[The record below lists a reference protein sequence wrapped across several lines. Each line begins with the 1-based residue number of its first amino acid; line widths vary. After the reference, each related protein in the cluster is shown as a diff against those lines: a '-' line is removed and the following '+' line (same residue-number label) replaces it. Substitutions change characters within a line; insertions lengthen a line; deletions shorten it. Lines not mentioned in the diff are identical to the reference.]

1 MKKLFYLLLMFALA
15 GVWACDSSSG
25 SSGGGV
31 IPNSITI
38 QGENL
43 LYVDNTTQLK
53 AVLYPDN
60 FTSEEVVWS
69 VDNKSVGTIDS
80 TGLFTAKAEGT
91 TNITASAGGV
101 TSAPFNITVTIPVES
116 VVVSDVKSPKE
127 INVGQSAEFF
137 FEVQP
142 NGAKYKSVTW
152 NVDNTTIANINKDTG
167 VLIGHAPGTVN
178 VTVTVDE
185 VTSKPYPVKVILPL
199 ESVTINGPDSVMAQ
213 ETANYTVVI
222 KPENSSVTNITWSV
236 DNQNLASIDANT
248 GVLTAKAD
256 VGQVTVTVDVD
267 GNTAN
272 KLVNII
278 KTLEIKGNNTTAVGG
293 QITLTPRFSL
303 TNNLTWKSSNPA
315 VATVENG
322 VVKGVSAGSTDITVS
337 ENENTSAAFT
347 VTIVEMPAEGY
358 KIVDGVYHVYSVA
371 GFKKWVEA
379 VAAEGTNAYTS
390 CYLYS
395 DLDFSGETTDILIN
409 KSYKGTFNGNGH
421 IIKNYTISNGRGF
434 IRSVASKGQVLNVTF
449 DNANVTY
456 TTEAGSWTTS
466 AGIVAYSATSSS
478 IENVHIKNSKLTVNS
493 NDNDN
498 SVAMIVAEST
508 EATIKNCTVTDST
521 ITVTGKM
528 HATGGIVGKST
539 NNTVISGCFVNNLT
553 ISVQGSNY
561 NTSGTGGI
569 VGQQQDQSTVSD
581 TVIGCGVA
589 NTTITSTGTKGRVG
603 GLIGAGGRKLIA
615 SYFYGSVS
623 NGNSSVALD
632 FGIFNGTASTL
643 FAKQKGGST
652 GAINGANST
661 TLVDDTTVTWA
672 QAVEQMNQALT
683 DNGYTDFVY
692 RYDSALGYPVIEYA
706 K

>member
-1 MKKLFYLLLMFALA
+1 MKKLFYLVAMFALF

-31 IPNSITI
+31 ISNSITI

-60 FTSEEVVWS
+60 FTSEEIVWS
-69 VDNKSVGTIDS
+69 SDNETVGTIDN

-91 TNITASAGGV
+91 VNIKAAAGGV
-101 TSAPFNITVTIPVES
+101 ESAPFNITVTIPVES
-116 VVVSDVKSPKE
+116 VVVSDVSPKE
-127 INVGQSAEFF
+127 INEGQSAEFF

-142 NGAKYKSVTW
+142 EGAKYKSVTW
-152 NVDNTTIANINKDTG
+152 NVDDTTIANINKDTG

-185 VTSKPYPVKVILPL
+185 VTSAPYPVKVILPL

-222 KPENSSVTNITWSV
+222 KPENSSVTNTTWSV
-236 DNQNLASIDANT
+236 DNQNLASIDAST

-278 KTLEIKGNNTTAVGG
+278 KTLEISGGNTTAVGG

-337 ENENTSAAFT
+337 ENGNTSAAFT
-347 VTIVEMPAEGY
+347 VTIKNVPNGY
-358 KIVDGVYHVYSVA
+358 ETDNNGAYLVYSVA

-379 VAAEGTNAYTS
+379 VTANKSTS

-395 DLDFSGETTDILIN
+395 DLDFANEASNAMIDVSFG
-409 KSYKGTFNGNGH
+409 GTFDGNGH
-421 IIKNYTISNGRGF
+421 IIKNYAIPNGNAF
-434 IRSVASKGQVLNVTF
+434 IKKVNGSKGKFLNTIFDNVT
-449 DNANVTY
+449 VTS
-456 TTEAGSWTTS
+456 TNTDTGIVTTS
-466 AGIVAYSATSSS
+466 NFTGT
-478 IENVHIKNSKLTVNS
+478 IENVHVRNSKIIANS
-493 NDNDN
+493 NNGYNNIAIIAADAF
-498 SVAMIVAEST
+498 SS
-508 EATIKNCTVTDST
+508 TIKNCSVTNCSIT
-521 ITVTGKM
+521 ITGTM
-528 HATGGIVGKST
+528 DNAGGIAGKST
-539 NNTVISGCFVNNLT
+539 NSTVISGCFVNNLT
-553 ISVQGSNY
+553 ISAQGSNY
-561 NTSGTGGI
+561 NTTGIGGI

-603 GLIGAGGRKLIA
+603 GLIGFGGRKLIA

-623 NGNSSVALD
+623 NGNSAVALD
-632 FGIFNGTASTL
+632 FGIFGGTASTL
-643 FAKQKGGST
+643 FAKQKGGSVGT
-652 GAINGANST
+652 INGANST
-661 TLVDDTTVTWA
+661 TRVDDTTVTWA

-683 DNGYTDFVY
+683 ENSITDFVY
-692 RYDSALGYPVIEYA
+692 RYDSALGYPVIEYS